1 MESNSNMQENE
12 QRIIKSLVTKGIKK
26 GGYVTID
33 DINDIIFDDDFS
45 SDFVDEAV
53 SLLQDSGINVLEI
66 NEGNELACTDKE
78 CETEEESADTPSIGQ
93 IADPVR
99 IYLHKMSSVKLLSR
113 EEEIQTAEKIE
124 REKINILGALTES
137 SLTLK
142 ILTSWRDDL
151 INNNILLRE
160 IIDLDANYNS
170 ESEDIDNSSIDDDS
184 AYNKGH
190 DKDRTVNNHE
200 SGLKDDH
207 EDEEKVSSSSSVSIL
222 QMESNL
228 LPKVINALDEIIGLG
243 EQILQLKNK
252 KKNLS
257 SSDYH
262 DKYEEIYNK
271 IYAIVL
277 QIKLSDNAVSIIKK
291 QVYDLNKSIIAE
303 EAKIISLAED
313 YKINRK
319 EFIEAYS
326 NNKLLYQMNTSREWK
341 DLLRDKTS
349 YIEEMLCRIQ
359 SLLGENNLHEFKE
372 LVSRIQKHEKI
383 LNETKQKM
391 IKANLRLVVSIAKK
405 YLNRGLPFSDLVQ
418 EGNMGLIKAVDKF
431 DYKRGYKFSTY
442 ATWWVR
448 QSITRAIPEQAKIIR
463 VPVHMVESI
472 SKINRALRQMTHENG
487 CEPTVEELSNKLM
500 IPVEKVRKIMKI
512 VKDPVSL
519 ESPIGDDDSSTF
531 GDCIEDKRASRPEDS
546 AILADLRDITTRVL
560 ATLTPKEERIVRMRF
575 GLGKSGRDHTLE
587 EVGKTF
593 NVTRERIRQI
603 EAKALRK
610 LRHPSRARKLRGF
623 Y

>member
-1 MESNSNMQENE
+1 MESNDSIQGNE
-12 QRIIKSLVTKGIKK
+12 QRVIKNLVTKGIKK

-33 DINDIIFDDDFS
+33 DINDIMSDDDFS
-45 SDFVDEAV
+45 SDFVDDTI
-53 SLLQDSGINVLEI
+53 SMLQDSGINVLDT
-66 NEGNELACTDKE
+66 NEENELICTDNESEVEKE
-78 CETEEESADTPSIGQ
+78 SVDTSVGQ
-93 IADPVR
+93 TDDPIR
-99 IYLHKMSSVKLLSR
+99 IYLRKMSSVKLLSR
-113 EEEIQTAEKIE
+113 EEEVQTAEKIE
-124 REKINILGALTES
+124 HEKLNILEALIES
-137 SLTLK
+137 PLTLK
-142 ILTSWRDDL
+142 ILISWRDDL
-151 INNNILLRE
+151 TNNNVLLRE

-170 ESEDIDNSSIDDDS
+170 ESEDIDSSSTYDDNE
-184 AYNKGH
+184 YNKDH
-190 DKDRTVNNHE
+190 DQEITVN
-200 SGLKDDH
+200 DH
-207 EDEEKVSSSSSVSIL
+207 EDEDKASSNTNMSIL
-222 QMESNL
+222 QMESDL
-228 LPKVINALDEIIGLG
+228 LPKVVNALDEIINLA

-252 KKNLS
+252 RKSISN
-257 SSDYH
+257 SDYRNE
-262 DKYEEIYNK
+262 YEEIYKK
-271 IYAIVL
+271 IHAIVL
-277 QIKLSDNAVSIIKK
+277 QMKLSDNAVSIIIE
-291 QVYDLNKSIIAE
+291 QIYNLNKSIILE
-303 EAKIISLAED
+303 EAKVISLAED
-313 YKINRK
+313 YKISRK
-319 EFIEAYS
+319 EFIEAYN
-326 NNKLLYQMNTSREWK
+326 NNKLIHQTNTSREWK
-341 DLLRDKTS
+341 NLLHDKTH
-349 YIEEMLCRIQ
+349 YIKEVLDKVQ
-359 SLLGENNLHEFKE
+359 SLLGENNLYEFKE
-372 LVSRIQKHEKI
+372 LVSRIQKHERI

-391 IKANLRLVVSIAKK
+391 IKANLRLVISIAKK

-472 SKINRALRQMTHENG
+472 SKINRALRKMTHENG
-487 CEPTVEELSNKLM
+487 CEPTMEELSHKLM
-500 IPVEKVRKIMKI
+500 IPIEKVRKVMKI

-519 ESPIGDDDSSTF
+519 ESPIGDDDNTTF
-531 GDCIEDKRASRPEDS
+531 GDCIEDKRASKPEDS